1 MLNDKIKNAILKLQE
16 QYPHKRSALIP
27 ALHMAQTQEGYLPAE
42 IQHEVAKLF
51 DLEPSEVLAIVTFYD
66 MFFDK
71 PVGKKVI
78 HVCKNLSCMLCGC
91 DELLQSLCEK
101 CHVAPGETSA
111 DGEYTILTSECLGAC
126 DRAPV
131 MIVGEQLIGPV
142 KESDLESL
150 LNSAQPEG
158 QAHG

>member
-1 MLNDKIKNAILKLQE
+1 MLNEDIKDAILRLQE
-16 QYPHKRSALIP
+16 LYPQKRSALIP
-27 ALHMAQTQEGYLPAE
+27 ALHMAQAQEGYLPSE

-51 DLEPSEVLAIVTFYD
+51 DLEPSEVQAIVTFYD

-91 DELLQSLCEK
+91 DELLKSLCERY
-101 CHVAPGETSA
+101 HVAPGETSA

-131 MIVGEQLIGPV
+131 MIVGEQLVGPV
-142 KESDLESL
+142 KESDLDSL
-150 LNSAQPEG
+150 LNTAHAEG